1 MAKLN
6 KTPLQIRAKRGTE
19 AQIIATSPAPY
30 QLEGEIAYATD
41 TDQFYVSNGTQFLRV
56 VTADT
61 DGNVGIGTASPDS
74 QVHIQGTATD
84 GVLHLSSSSDTNGGM
99 YLTGTSDNIGVISTG
114 AYYDRDVSSW
124 RATSTQACNF
134 NFKDGEFYVSEDNG
148 LTDGNTFIPTKVLN
162 LVQDGSGNTK
172 LGIGMGAT
180 NPSYALHIKA
190 QVGNGFLTF
199 FTEDTTAIAG
209 IALGDS
215 SRDYGGQIQY
225 TNADDK
231 MRLKA
236 DNNEILVLDGPNE
249 RVGIGTDSPTA
260 RLQVSGNIFLTTDS
274 DKLLFGTL
282 KDVEQYYNG
291 TAFKIDTGVINP
303 SDLIVDCG
311 TEKTLELAEVVWKD
325 NNVGASTLSRP
336 ASSQPDED
344 NFMDENGADT
354 GITTLAYA
362 IGEKASGSFEMQHD
376 YKQGSDFTFH
386 LHWQGIA
393 APTGTDNVQ
402 WRLTYTLMRDG
413 TTLDAVTT
421 IDSPDTPFDTQ
432 YEGVRT
438 DFAAITGTNYLI
450 GDQFLFTIE
459 RVASTG
465 DAYAGDALVA
475 TVGIHYE
482 VDTIGSRAI
491 ITK

>member
-19 AQIIATSPAPY
+19 AQITETSPAPY

-41 TDQFYVSNGTQFLRV
+41 TDQFYVSNGTKFLRV
-56 VTADT
+56 ITT
-61 DGNVGIGTASPDS
+61 
-74 QVHIQGTATD
+74 
-84 GVLHLSSSSDTNGGM
+84 DTNGDV
-99 YLTGTSDNIGVISTG
+99 YLKSDN
-114 AYYDRDVSSW
+114 
-124 RATSTQACNF
+124 
-134 NFKDGEFYVSEDNG
+134 
-148 LTDGNTFIPTKVLN
+148 
-162 LVQDGSGNTK
+162 
-172 LGIGMGAT
+172 
-180 NPSYALHIKA
+180 
-190 QVGNGFLTF
+190 
-199 FTEDTTAIAG
+199 
-209 IALGDS
+209 
-215 SRDYGGQIQY
+215 
-225 TNADDK
+225 DK
-231 MRLKA
+231 
-236 DNNEILVLDGPNE
+236 
-249 RVGIGTDSPTA
+249 
-260 RLQVSGNIFLTTDS
+260 IFL
-274 DKLLFGTL
+274 GTA
-282 KDVEQYYNG
+282 KDVEQYYDG
-291 TAFKIDTGVINP
+291 TDFKIDIGVVAP
-303 SDLIVDCG
+303 SDLVLDCG

-325 NNVGASTLSRP
+325 MNVGSAQLSRP

-386 LHWQGIA
+386 LHWQGIT
-393 APTGTDNVQ
+393 APSGTDNVQ

-413 TTLDAVTT
+413 TTLDAVTI

-475 TVGIHYE
+475 TVGIHYS
-482 VDTIGSRAI
+482 VDTVGSREI
-491 ITK
+491 LTK